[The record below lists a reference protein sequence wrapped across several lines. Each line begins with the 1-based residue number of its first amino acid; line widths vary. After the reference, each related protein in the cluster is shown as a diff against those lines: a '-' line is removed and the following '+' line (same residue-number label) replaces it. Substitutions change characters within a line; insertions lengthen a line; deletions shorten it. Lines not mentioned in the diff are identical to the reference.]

1 MKDFFNI
8 EAFSKH
14 FDAIRAWLVLEL
26 PVVILLVIIIF
37 ILLKTVKL
45 AIGRLKTNL
54 LNRSAK
60 MEKSEAIEAEKRI
73 NTLMDIL
80 WTIIKLVIILTF
92 GMIILQK
99 FGIDIAPI
107 IASAGILGLA
117 IGFGAQQLV
126 KDVISGFFIL
136 LENQIR
142 SGDSV
147 IINGT
152 AGTVESIQLRT
163 TTLRDFS
170 GTVHIFQNGKINVI
184 SNKTKEWSAAVF
196 DIGVAYKEDV
206 EHVTEVMKNVAD
218 QLMTDSEFIEK
229 ITSPVEIMG
238 LDQFGDSALV
248 IKARIKTRPGMQM
261 LVTREFNKRLKLAFD
276 GEKIEIPYPH
286 RTIHISGNNAI
297 PL

>member
-26 PVVILLVIIIF
+26 PVVILLVIIVF

-142 SGDSV
+142 TGDSV

>member
-26 PVVILLVIIIF
+26 PVVILLVIIVF
-37 ILLKTVKL
+37 VLLKTVKL

-142 SGDSV
+142 TGDSV